1 MTALLLSALSAI
13 LYGIGDFWGG
23 LTSRQA
29 HVLRALPT
37 ILISGTITI
46 FALIPWLGA
55 QYTHGSIMAGLVAG
69 TFGSA
74 GFFLVYRALA
84 IGPMGVASAIVAV
97 EAAAIPYFVGLLRGD
112 SLTAVGLLGAVVAL
126 ISILLVCRSTED
138 ATHPASRQMII
149 TAMVAGVVVAGFFLG
164 LALAPDGSG
173 MAPMTIT
180 RCIQTVVIGAT
191 AFFRRS
197 KLGSEK
203 PDFRLGV
210 GAGILDALAAAA
222 FIVAAH
228 TGALSVVAIVSNLY
242 PAVTVLFAHF
252 QLHER
257 LERHQIVGML
267 GACGSVALLTLA

>member
-1 MTALLLSALSAI
+1 MTALLLAALSAV

-29 HVLRALPT
+29 HVMKALPI
-37 ILISGTITI
+37 ILISGTFTI

-55 QYTHGSIMAGLVAG
+55 EYTRGAVVAGLIAG

-84 IGPMGVASAIVAV
+84 LGPMGVASAIVAV
-97 EAAAIPYFVGLLRGD
+97 EAAAIPYFVGLIRGD
-112 SLTAVGLLGAVVAL
+112 SLTPLGLLGAAVAL
-126 ISILLVCRSTED
+126 VSILLVCRSTED
-138 ATHPASRQMII
+138 ATHPASRELMV

-164 LALAPDGSG
+164 LALAPAGSG
-173 MAPMTIT
+173 MAPMSIT
-180 RCIQTVVIGAT
+180 RCIQTVVIGST
-191 AFFRRS
+191 AFFMRA
-197 KLGSEK
+197 KLGPEK
-203 PDFRLGV
+203 PDVRLGL

-228 TGALSVVAIVSNLY
+228 TGALSVVAIVANLY